1 MSIISKM
8 STLYKSESETSKPSF
23 TMFEEFFGALTSNDV
38 RADEKLSH
46 ETYNLPKAYEGKNKR
61 LEDVLDFMIRK
72 EDEFYTSRLLP
83 WSATDDIHVQWEI
96 FRFNRTLMDVE
107 PEQGIPRLVTAETE
121 HRSDNLL
128 RRGLAFII
136 EHGFMTT
143 DRGRRHFMLN
153 LQQITDAVHTTAYF
167 GVMHALL
174 NGKNHYKEWRKKYKR
189 YPKRARNVM
198 RDERNL
204 WAIVQKSHKGL
215 YLLDAELKH
224 SMQLNGVIPNTWVFP
239 PKMSIYLDM
248 VPEEQTQF
256 QLKGQ
261 QAAGNLEIDRSQ
273 QGISWR
279 GTSVF
284 EAQSFDVDFVNDNLD
299 MLQRNQQIGEYFVL
313 KAPKGDVS
321 INVRTHFRDDG
332 NNVNLIEY
340 ADGTSEWEK
349 RRDDLVAG
357 DIQGENSGMR
367 RQTNGE
373 WTEKRRLYTDVDA
386 AGPHGS
392 RSGPLMKS
400 HPAAIH
406 IFSAEHDDFVK
417 ITYAEAEAAMLNTQS
432 EEDYAAI
439 KDVHRQEAGST
450 LTTIKGLMADLRNRI
465 DQLNRFRLEAY
476 ETAIKSA
483 PLNAIAAAGARAAVL
498 SKAQLKTLKKEFASI
513 ASKSSGETVNVR
525 FVNIRNFIAEYL
537 PYLELELSEMDPRR
551 LENIRNGIKNIRIG
565 VPGGGLSLINPFSTV
580 EIEAYSVG
588 MRNQLTAME
597 AAFKDTNVEVGA
609 QLRQV
614 KQWLVCLTSSVKLQE
629 ELVTVIASA
638 NGSKQDIIIFRPFQ
652 TYRMSS
658 AILAAGGSELGET
671 FHGHHDF
678 QLSDDIIRKV
688 HVGHYTHYSKSVVKR
703 PKRYAI
709 AENVFAQGYVGGEGV
724 KFYTR
729 QTLAQDIEDGTQG
742 SDDCLGSL
750 IAWGV
755 PADSTDSLPP
765 VIDITG
771 KFATN
776 HAVSSTEEHF
786 PGSAILAD
794 MVSNGQVHAETDYF
808 FQPTEPF
815 NTICCRGA
823 QYTELFSRGD
833 GDMHSKLT
841 HLNQG
846 HWGELTY
853 AGCMKVREGTMMHM
867 DKNRCLTK
875 GDKL

>member
-1 MSIISKM
+1 MSKM
-8 STLYKSESETSKPSF
+8 YKSESETKKPSF
-23 TMFEEFFGALTSNDV
+23 TMFEEFFGALSPGEV

-174 NGKNHYKEWRKKYKR
+174 NGKNHYKDWRRKYKR
-189 YPKRARNVM
+189 YPKRPRNVL

-215 YLLDAELKH
+215 YLLDAEIKH
-224 SMQLNGVIPNTWVFP
+224 AMQLNGVIPNTWVFP

-284 EAQSFDVDFVNDNLD
+284 ESQSFDVDFVNDNLD

-321 INVRTHFRDDG
+321 MNVDLSFFNGRIDRDDRF
-332 NNVNLIEY
+332 VKE
-340 ADGTSEWEK
+340 
-349 RRDDLVAG
+349 
-357 DIQGENSGMR
+357 DIQAEHSGMR
-367 RQTNGE
+367 KQEDGE
-373 WTEKRRLYTDVDA
+373 WTEKRRLYTEA
-386 AGPHGS
+386 NPLHGS
-392 RSGPLMKS
+392 RSGKLQKS

-406 IFSAEHDDFVK
+406 IFSADHDDFVK

-432 EEDYAAI
+432 EQDYAAI
-439 KDVHRQEAGST
+439 KDVHTQEAGST
-450 LTTIKGLMADLRNRI
+450 LPTIKQTMADLRSKI
-465 DQLNRFRLEAY
+465 ADLNKKRLEAFDT
-476 ETAIKSA
+476 EVKRLTGTA
-483 PLNAIAAAGARAAVL
+483 
-498 SKAQLKTLKKEFASI
+498 KTEMAKRRKDFASI
-513 ASKSSGETVNVR
+513 AGKKSGETINVDYR
-525 FVNIRNFIAEYL
+525 QIRDFIRQYTPILERELIAVRSNRLDRIRQDIIDISVIASRPGATGCRYSVMNPFNETDLTNYHRNIIRNLDGMEAHF
-537 PYLELELSEMDPRR
+537 
-551 LENIRNGIKNIRIG
+551 KNTAAAGDDAVEGDLTRIG
-565 VPGGGLSLINPFSTV
+565 EFL
-580 EIEAYSVG
+580 
-588 MRNQLTAME
+588 
-597 AAFKDTNVEVGA
+597 K
-609 QLRQV
+609 
-614 KQWLVCLTSSVKLQE
+614 CLATSVKLQE

-709 AENVFAQGYVGGEGV
+709 AENIFAQGYVGGEGI

-742 SDDCLGSL
+742 SDDCQGSL

-755 PADSTDSLPP
+755 PAGSTDSLPP
-765 VIDITG
+765 VLDITG
-771 KFATN
+771 KFSAN
-776 HAVSSTEEHF
+776 YAVSSTEEHF
-786 PGSAILAD
+786 PGSSILAD
-794 MVSNGQVHAETDYF
+794 MVSNGQVHTENDDF
-808 FQPTEPF
+808 FQATEPF

-823 QYTELFSRGD
+823 QYTELFNPTD
-833 GDMHSKLT
+833 GGMYSKLT

-853 AGCMKVREGTMMHM
+853 PGCMKVREGTMMHM
-867 DKNRCLTK
+867 EQSRCLMK
-875 GDKL
+875 GHEI

>member
-1 MSIISKM
+1 
-8 STLYKSESETSKPSF
+8 
-23 TMFEEFFGALTSNDV
+23 MFEEFFGALSPSNV

-72 EDEFYTSRLLP
+72 EDEFYTERLLP

-143 DRGRRHFMLN
+143 DQGRRHFMLN

-174 NGKNHYKEWRKKYKR
+174 NGKNHYKDWRRKFKR

-284 EAQSFDVDFVNDNLD
+284 ESQSFDVDFVNDNLD
-299 MLQRNQQIGEYFVL
+299 MLQRNQQIGEYFVM
-313 KAPKGDVS
+313 KAPKGKVS
-321 INVRTHFRDDG
+321 M
-332 NNVNLIEY
+332 NLPANAT
-340 ADGTSEWEK
+340 ADQ
-349 RRDDLVAG
+349 
-357 DIQGENSGMR
+357 IQAQHSGMR
-367 RQTNGE
+367 TQPSRADPSQLDPANP
-373 WTEKRRLYTDVDA
+373 WTEQRRLYTEGVP
-386 AGPHGS
+386 GHGS
-392 RSGPLMKS
+392 RSGPLRQS

-439 KDVHRQEAGST
+439 KDVHTQEAGRLLPTIRGMMEELRST
-450 LTTIKGLMADLRNRI
+450 IDDLNRSRLDAFTEAIKNATGANKTAITKQRKDFTIVAGKQSGATIKINFVEIRDFIERYTPILERELGTRRARDLEGIRVGLR
-465 DQLNRFRLEAY
+465 RLVIGG
-476 ETAIKSA
+476 T
-483 PLNAIAAAGARAAVL
+483 
-498 SKAQLKTLKKEFASI
+498 FAS
-513 ASKSSGETVNVR
+513 A
-525 FVNIRNFIAEYL
+525 
-537 PYLELELSEMDPRR
+537 M
-551 LENIRNGIKNIRIG
+551 
-565 VPGGGLSLINPFSTV
+565 NPFSTNDLNL
-580 EIEAYSVG
+580 YSVE
-588 MRNQLTAME
+588 MKRALTAMVDG
-597 AAFKDTNVEVGA
+597 FKDINFD
-609 QLRQV
+609 LRV
-614 KQWLVCLTSSVKLQE
+614 HSNRIRTWLECLATSVKLQE

-638 NGSKQDIIIFRPFQ
+638 NGSRQDIIIFRPFQ

-709 AENVFAQGYVGGEGV
+709 AENIFAQGYVGGEGV
-724 KFYTR
+724 RFYTH
-729 QTLAQDIEDGTQG
+729 QTLTQDIDDGTQG
-742 SDDCLGSL
+742 SDDCRGDL

-765 VIDITG
+765 LIDITG
-771 KFATN
+771 KFSTN

-794 MVSNGQVHAETDYF
+794 MVRNAQVHTETDDF
-808 FQPTEPF
+808 FQATEPF

-823 QYTELFSRGD
+823 QYTDVFSPQN

-853 AGCMKVREGTMMHM
+853 PGCMKVREGTMMHM
-867 DKNRCLTK
+867 DQSRCLTK
-875 GDKL
+875 GHKL

>member
-1 MSIISKM
+1 MSLISEM
-8 STLYKSESETSKPSF
+8 SSSLYKSESEKRPSF
-23 TMFEEFFGALTSNDV
+23 TMFEEFFGALTDNQI
-38 RADEKLSH
+38 RADDKLSH

-121 HRSDNLL
+121 HRSDSLL

-143 DRGRRHFMLN
+143 DQGRRHFMLN

-174 NGKNHYKEWRKKYKR
+174 NGKNHYKEWRRKFKR

-299 MLQRNQQIGEYFVL
+299 MLQRNQQIGEYFVM

-321 INVRTHFRDDG
+321 MHIPSAETRDKDFTQL
-332 NNVNLIEY
+332 NH
-340 ADGTSEWEK
+340 
-349 RRDDLVAG
+349 
-357 DIQGENSGMR
+357 SGMR
-367 RQTNGE
+367 KQSDNE
-373 WTEKRRLYTDVDA
+373 WTEERRLYTEAV
-386 AGPHGS
+386 AGHGS
-392 RSGPLMKS
+392 RSGLLKKS
-400 HPAAIH
+400 SPAAIH

-417 ITYAEAEAAMLNTQS
+417 ITYAEAEAAMLNTPS
-432 EEDYAAI
+432 CEDYADI
-439 KDVHRQEAGST
+439 KAHHKREAGAT
-450 LTTIKGLMADLRNRI
+450 APTIDGLMKTLRGAIETMSEKRMRKYEAAVKTAPKNATATVPSQADWK
-465 DQLNRFRLEAY
+465 DKK
-476 ETAIKSA
+476 KSFM
-483 PLNAIAAAGARAAVL
+483 GVL
-498 SKAQLKTLKKEFASI
+498 SKAV
-513 ASKSSGETVNVR
+513 GETPLVN
-525 FVNIRNFIAEYL
+525 FQAIREFIAQYTPHL
-537 PYLELELSEMDPRR
+537 TSELGNRTPEQQRV
-551 LENIRNGIKNIRIG
+551 IREAIRTL
-565 VPGGGLSLINPFSTV
+565 VVFNVINPFNPAAITLAERNLNTLIATLTTLFEDIITANNETV
-580 EIEAYSVG
+580 L
-588 MRNQLTAME
+588 QTTLTDITTRLSLFAT
-597 AAFKDTNVEVGA
+597 A
-609 QLRQV
+609 L
-614 KQWLVCLTSSVKLQE
+614 KLQK

-703 PKRYAI
+703 PKRCAI
-709 AENVFAQGYVGGEGV
+709 AENIFAQGYVGGEGV
-724 KFYTR
+724 KFYSKA
-729 QTLAQDIEDGTQG
+729 TLTDDITNGAQG
-742 SDDCLGSL
+742 SDDCQGSL

-755 PADSTDSLPP
+755 PADSADSLST
-765 VIDITG
+765 VIDMTG
-771 KFATN
+771 KFEAY
-776 HAVSSTEEHF
+776 HPVSSTEEHF
-786 PGSAILAD
+786 VGSGILAD
-794 MVSNGQVHAETDYF
+794 MLRDGQVHAQTDDF

-815 NTICCRGA
+815 NTVCCRGA
-823 QYTELFSRGD
+823 QYTEMFLNNGGTR
-833 GDMHSKLT
+833 SKLT

-853 AGCMKVREGTMMHM
+853 PGCMKVREGSMMHM
-867 DKNRCLTK
+867 EQSRCLKK
-875 GDKL
+875 GEPL